1 MYERFR
7 DLSTHAKRSIRGAI
21 RAERISAPEDIC
33 NLTDQEVMWR
43 VRGEGQINGIGRKTL
58 AEVRSVYP
66 LNPDVLPD

>member
-21 RAERISAPEDIC
+21 RAERISVPEDIC

-43 VRGEGQINGIGRKTL
+43 VRGEGQINGM
-58 AEVRSVYP
+58 AEK
-66 LNPDVLPD
+66 LWQK